1 MKILVRLI
9 VISFVI
15 VAGAQQEI
23 ILKDVQVEG
32 NIISSSNT
40 IIFTSGLRKGLSVSS
55 SEFPRAVKRLWQLG
69 LFDDIQIR
77 FDNEDEEGL
86 SLTII
91 VKESSVLGDVHYKG
105 NRKIKISKF
114 EEELNLVTGQRIK
127 PNLMH
132 DKIKAIK
139 DLYAEKGYL
148 MADVNAEL
156 TEPENESNL
165 FGGKARDLTKDVVFK
180 IRENKKVKLSNIRFE
195 GNETYSDLRLRLA
208 MKDIKQQRWYFFWRA
223 SFDQDKFEEDLENI
237 RKYYR
242 NKGYRDFKIISDS
255 VHYTEDKKNMDL
267 IMTVKEGPM
276 YKYRNFSWDGQNLYN
291 EKILSRALG
300 LEKGD
305 NYSQEDF
312 EKAVYERMQNLY
324 MDRGYIYSRIE
335 PQITP
340 VGTDSLDI
348 HFVIVENHKVYIRN
362 IVIRGNE
369 KTRENVIRRQLSIFP
384 GDVFNKDRLMRS
396 YREIM
401 MLNYFGNVLPDVVPV
416 DDDEVDVEIVVE
428 EKPSGTANMQMG
440 FSQAFG
446 VTGGGGFSLPN
457 WKGKGQHLALSFDV
471 GTNYGNSFYT
481 TSSYQPS
488 KRRQASFSFTDPM
501 VNDTKNLLGASIFY
515 SFRGRSSMYY
525 SPLDATMVGSS
536 LRWGRRFKWPD
547 DFFRGSWSFQ
557 ILQRMYEA
565 ETPEELEQ
573 YTGGLDET
581 IGVNI
586 TQAINRDSRDHPE
599 FTTQGSL
606 MSVTSTI
613 SGGPLGGNEDFHKH
627 VLNLEWYTPTFWKF
641 VLMSSLKLGAIN
653 LLPSMDD
660 EKSVIPFSERFIM
673 GGNGLMYG
681 NPLRGYEDNRVG
693 PMTSRGNPVGGNA
706 LAKVT
711 IEFRVPFSENPVV
724 YGLIFA
730 EMGNVWAE
738 TSLQEKFNLPRVGP
752 FDLKRSTGVGIRF
765 FMPMIGMLG
774 FDLGYGFDDLDG
786 DGEPEGWKTTLTIG
800 QQYR

>member
-23 ILKDVQVEG
+23 ILKDVQVKG

-77 FDNEDEEGL
+77 YDNEDEEGL

-127 PNLMH
+127 PNLLH

-291 EKILSRALG
+291 EKTLSRALG

-362 IVIRGNE
+362 IVIRGN
-369 KTRENVIRRQLSIFP
+369 
-384 GDVFNKDRLMRS
+384 
-396 YREIM
+396 
-401 MLNYFGNVLPDVVPV
+401 
-416 DDDEVDVEIVVE
+416 
-428 EKPSGTANMQMG
+428 
-440 FSQAFG
+440 
-446 VTGGGGFSLPN
+446 
-457 WKGKGQHLALSFDV
+457 
-471 GTNYGNSFYT
+471 
-481 TSSYQPS
+481 
-488 KRRQASFSFTDPM
+488 
-501 VNDTKNLLGASIFY
+501 
-515 SFRGRSSMYY
+515 
-525 SPLDATMVGSS
+525 
-536 LRWGRRFKWPD
+536 
-547 DFFRGSWSFQ
+547 
-557 ILQRMYEA
+557 A
-565 ETPEELEQ
+565 EP
-573 YTGGLDET
+573 
-581 IGVNI
+581 
-586 TQAINRDSRDHPE
+586 
-599 FTTQGSL
+599 
-606 MSVTSTI
+606 
-613 SGGPLGGNEDFHKH
+613 
-627 VLNLEWYTPTFWKF
+627 
-641 VLMSSLKLGAIN
+641 
-653 LLPSMDD
+653 
-660 EKSVIPFSERFIM
+660 
-673 GGNGLMYG
+673 
-681 NPLRGYEDNRVG
+681 
-693 PMTSRGNPVGGNA
+693 
-706 LAKVT
+706 
-711 IEFRVPFSENPVV
+711 
-724 YGLIFA
+724 
-730 EMGNVWAE
+730 
-738 TSLQEKFNLPRVGP
+738 
-752 FDLKRSTGVGIRF
+752 
-765 FMPMIGMLG
+765 
-774 FDLGYGFDDLDG
+774 
-786 DGEPEGWKTTLTIG
+786 
-800 QQYR
+800 